1 MNARGLTKEM
11 AVAKSKK
18 RPLGIGLLG
27 AGFMGRAHAN
37 AWLSAGRFF
46 DLPRRLER
54 VGCAARTLEEAEPF
68 AARWGWKRATDDY
81 HDLLRDDAVDL
92 IDIVT
97 PNNMHA
103 GMAIDAL
110 AAGKHVACEKPLSA
124 TLADAKRMKDAA
136 AKAKKKGI
144 KSFVWFNYRR
154 VPAVAFAHQLL
165 KQGKLGRIFHVRAC
179 YLQDWG
185 HGNTPLVWRFD
196 AKQAGTGAHGDL
208 NAHLID
214 MTRFL
219 LGDEVKEVVGAIEER
234 FIDRRAIPGGGGKAI
249 SGGKRSK
256 RSGKSTVDDC
266 VLFLARFK
274 GGAVASFEATRLAT
288 GNLNRNTVEING
300 EKGSIKFDF
309 ERMNELEWWDHT
321 LPSAMQGWSRI
332 MCTNPGDHPYVDAYW
347 PPGHG
352 LGYEHTFVS
361 QAADITL
368 SLAGRKPVVPLPD
381 FADAYETQRVLE
393 AALISARKGCSVSL
407 SKVR

>member
-1 MNARGLTKEM
+1 
-11 AVAKSKK
+11 
-18 RPLGIGLLG
+18 
-27 AGFMGRAHAN
+27 
-37 AWLSAGRFF
+37 
-46 DLPRRLER
+46 
-54 VGCAARTLEEAEPF
+54 
-68 AARWGWKRATDDY
+68 
-81 HDLLRDDAVDL
+81 VDL

-103 GMAIDAL
+103 AMAIDAL

-219 LGDEVKEVVGAIEER
+219 LGDEIKEVVGAIEER
-234 FIDRRAIPGGGGKAI
+234 FINRRAIPGGGGKAI

-256 RSGKSTVDDC
+256 RTGKSTVDDC

-300 EKGSIKFDF
+300 EKGSIKFDL

-332 MCTNPGDHPYVDAYW
+332 MCTNPGDHPYIDAYW

-393 AALISARKGCSVSL
+393 AALISARQGCSVSL